1 MNPNTDPSHRPNRW
15 ARLKKQLTRARA
27 DRDTAT
33 HLKEFAYLYIS
44 KRGLWDDFTEWMAE
58 HSDTNPC
65 DPIFEFVGSQERQ
78 LNGLT
83 QQLNLT
89 QSKAEMYQ
97 KSEQFYYGLLGKK
110 DEQINRLI
118 TMVANLTDTTV
129 KQREEIVRLKK
140 QRYYNECP
148 DEGNATDRPE

>member
-1 MNPNTDPSHRPNRW
+1 MNPDTNPSHRPNRW

-33 HLKEFAYLYIS
+33 HLKEFAYLYICE
-44 KRGLWDDFTEWMAE
+44 RELWDDFTEWMAE
-58 HSDTNPC
+58 HNDTNPC
-65 DPIFEFVGSQERQ
+65 DPIFEFVGSQARQ

-83 QQLNLT
+83 QQLTLT

-118 TMVANLTDTTV
+118 AMVANLTDTTV

-140 QRYYNECP
+140 QRHCNECP
-148 DEGNATDRPE
+148 DEGNTTDRPK

>member
-1 MNPNTDPSHRPNRW
+1 MNHNTNPSHRPNRW

-33 HLKEFAYLYIS
+33 HLKEFAYLYICE
-44 KRGLWDDFTEWMAE
+44 RELWDDFTEWMAE
-58 HSDTNPC
+58 HNDTNPC
-65 DPIFEFVGSQERQ
+65 DPIFEFVGSQARQ

-83 QQLNLT
+83 QQLTLT

-110 DEQINRLI
+110 DEHINRLI
-118 TMVANLTDTTV
+118 TMVATLTDTTV

-148 DEGNATDRPE
+148 DEGNTTDRPK

>member
-1 MNPNTDPSHRPNRW
+1 MKQDTNPSHRPNRW

-33 HLKEFAYLYIS
+33 HLKEFAYLYICES
-44 KRGLWDDFTEWMAE
+44 ELWDDFTEWMA
-58 HSDTNPC
+58 HHTDTNPC
-65 DPIFEFVGSQERQ
+65 NPIFEFVGSQARQ

-83 QQLNLT
+83 LQLNLSQQSAT
-89 QSKAEMYQ
+89 MYKQSKE
-97 KSEQFYYGLLGKK
+97 FYYEMLGKK
-110 DEQINRLI
+110 DEQINKLI
-118 TMVANLTDTTV
+118 TMVGNLTDKTI
-129 KQREEIVRLKK
+129 KQREEIERLKK